1 MTTTEQIKAFID
13 SLLGFCLVTR
23 NPAVKLAAGMP
34 RRSSSTTKRPP
45 HASVGG
51 PEFWFGD
58 VAPGGPPKV
67 ALLH

>member
-1 MTTTEQIKAFID
+1 
-13 SLLGFCLVTR
+13 
-23 NPAVKLAAGMP
+23 VKLAAGMP